1 MAAIATGGRKHRKTS
16 IRPQRP
22 RGALG
27 RYSPIGGDRMRPA
40 RHHGGSAPT
49 WGHCDGEQPP
59 MRQILLLAALALPA
73 APVFAADAADNVD
86 KKLRKLLD
94 RSKISYEVD
103 ADGDFK
109 VTYNVGN
116 GRTQLAFVR
125 SKTFGYGQ
133 LRIREILSIGYR
145 ADGDAFPAEVANR
158 MLEHNNDAKMGAWA
172 KQGNLAIFTTKI
184 AADAGPKELASAIEV
199 TVSLADELEREL
211 SGKADEF

>member
-1 MAAIATGGRKHRKTS
+1 
-16 IRPQRP
+16 
-22 RGALG
+22 
-27 RYSPIGGDRMRPA
+27 MR
-40 RHHGGSAPT
+40 H
-49 WGHCDGEQPP
+49 
-59 MRQILLLAALALPA
+59 LLLTALALAGALAPA
-73 APVFAADAADNVD
+73 APAAAEDNVD
-86 KKLRKLLD
+86 KKLRKILD

-109 VTYNVGN
+109 VTYNVGG

-125 SKTFGYGQ
+125 SKTFGYGD

-145 ADGDAFPAEVANR
+145 ADGDTFPADVANR

-172 KQGNLAIFTTKI
+172 KQGNLAIFTTKVP
-184 AADAGPKELASAIEV
+184 ADASPKELVSAIEV